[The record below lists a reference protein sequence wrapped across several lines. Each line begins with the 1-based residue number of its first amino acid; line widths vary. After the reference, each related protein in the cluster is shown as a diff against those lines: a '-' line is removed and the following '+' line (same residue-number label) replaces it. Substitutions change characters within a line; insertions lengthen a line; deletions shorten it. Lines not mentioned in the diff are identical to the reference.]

1 MVKYHVVRTRDAR
14 RAAMLVR
21 VAPPHLR
28 EKRNGHPSGSG
39 VRYFAAENIACTNF
53 PGSSELLE
61 PGRYEIDWR
70 TLEDG
75 IEVGTVK
82 GVSI

>member
-1 MVKYHVVRTRDAR
+1 VIKYHVVRTKDAR

-28 EKRNGHPSGSG
+28 EKRNGHPGGSG
-39 VRYFAAENIACTNF
+39 VRTFAAEGIVCTNF
-53 PGSSELLE
+53 QGSSELLE
-61 PGRYEIDWR
+61 PGRYQIDWK

-75 IEVGTVK
+75 IEVGTVR
-82 GVSI
+82 GISI